1 MKHVTLH
8 LPDSYIAGLKELV
21 DSKLYPNKSEAIRTA
36 IRDLLKKEFNDSF
49 VLFMKNNI
57 DSKE

>member
-8 LPDSYIAGLKELV
+8 LPESYISGLIVLV
-21 DSKLYPNKSEAIRTA
+21 ESNLYPNKSEAIRTA

-49 VLFMKNNI
+49 VRIMKNNV
-57 DSKE
+57 DLEE